1 MNRRFCDWMSGMM
14 MEKLMAAIGWPW
26 LRRRDAE
33 PPAWPVYAEPA
44 APRETSRTYR
54 VANTSGRALAVF
66 LEPWGGV
73 YRLNAGDYA
82 ELLVEGPPDH
92 PLDWEFGDGTLVI
105 ASHAADEGMLTLW
118 HEGTQM
124 HPVSVDTRR

>member
-1 MNRRFCDWMSGMM
+1 MTAGRDGTFGGMM
-14 MEKLMAAIGWPW
+14 IERWMRAMGW
-26 LRRRDAE
+26 RRVTDE
-33 PPAWPVYAEPA
+33 PEPA
-44 APRETSRTYR
+44 PYVEPRETSRTYR

-73 YRLNAGDYA
+73 YRLNAGEYA

-118 HEGTQM
+118 HDGTQM

>member
-1 MNRRFCDWMSGMM
+1 MGTMIDRW
-14 MEKLMAAIGWPW
+14 MAAIGWV
-26 LRRRDAE
+26 RRDAPGPE
-33 PPAWPVYAEPA
+33 PEAYTEPE
-44 APRETSRTYR
+44 PRETSRTYR

-73 YRLNAGDYA
+73 FRLNAGEYA

-105 ASHAADEGMLTLW
+105 TSHAAEEGMLTLW
-118 HEGTQM
+118 RDGMQM